1 MSCHVSMQLS
11 EGLYSVDASDDW
23 KSMHMAATIAAE
35 LGEDI
40 APATQDAIAALAAAG
55 SGGVGGIPLEASYTE
70 TGT

>member
-1 MSCHVSMQLS
+1 
-11 EGLYSVDASDDW
+11 VDASDDW